1 MNDAWQKFY
10 DKATDWVIQFGPR
23 ILLAIV
29 ALFAGLWVIRFLNRS
44 VKNAMMRRNL
54 DPSLRP
60 FLQGLV
66 HTLLV
71 VLLILGIMQIVG
83 IQMTVFAAII
93 AALTVAAG
101 LALSGT
107 LQNFTNGI
115 LLLIQ
120 RPFRVGDN
128 ISTQGTEGTVLS
140 IRLFYTI
147 VKTYDNKT
155 IFIPNGQLSNNIII
169 NLSREGRRRMDIDLS
184 FPLTT
189 DVDHIRSVI
198 QKTINN
204 MDGLMKDP
212 ADRIGVNAMDKDKFT
227 LQVNVW
233 TDAHGFNDTRM
244 ALQERILKDLRA
256 DGVFG
261 DGSK

>member
-1 MNDAWQKFY
+1 MNNAWQKFL
-10 DKATDWVIQFGPR
+10 DNATDWAIQFGPR

-29 ALFAGLWVIRFLNRS
+29 ALFTGLWVIRFLNRS
-44 VKNAMMRRNL
+44 IRNAMLKKRI

-60 FLQGLV
+60 FLQNLIHTMLV
-66 HTLLV
+66 A
-71 VLLILGIMQIVG
+71 LLIIGLMQIVG

-128 ISTQGTEGTVLS
+128 INTQGTEGTVLS
-140 IRLFYTI
+140 IRLFYT
-147 VKTYDNKT
+147 VVRTYDNKT
-155 IFIPNGQLSNNIII
+155 IFIPNGQLSNNVII
-169 NLSREGRRRMDIDLS
+169 NLSSEGRRRMDIDLS
-184 FPLTT
+184 FPLTS
-189 DVDHIRSVI
+189 DVDRIRGVI
-198 QKTINN
+198 QKTING
-204 MDGLMKDP
+204 MDELIKDP
-212 ADRIGVNAMDKDKFT
+212 ATRVGVNAMDKDKFT

-233 TDAHGFNDTRM
+233 TDAHNFNDTRM

-256 DGVFG
+256 DGIFD
-261 DGSK
+261 DGK